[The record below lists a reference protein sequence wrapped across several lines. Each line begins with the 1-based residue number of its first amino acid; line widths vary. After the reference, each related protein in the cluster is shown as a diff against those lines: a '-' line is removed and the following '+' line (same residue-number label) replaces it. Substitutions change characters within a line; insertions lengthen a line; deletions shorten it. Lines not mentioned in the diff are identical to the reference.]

1 MEENTLK
8 KEFSKRDVQRM
19 RNILT
24 DKAGEKTQIQAGWD
38 KNTQTYTEGD
48 VWEDN
53 GKKWTIKNGIKQTVT
68 KLDEIK
74 KLIVMPLT
82 CPNCGGLMKVDE
94 YNKKMWAIHQKCFD
108 CVIKMES
115 ELKRTGE
122 YGEYVS
128 NIVNRNKNAQLDDL
142 EQALSQWVD
151 EKDSFV
157 SEAGEVER
165 WDGGLDKKAIYREVK
180 ETIARLKERDIYKGE
195 NTEKNVTNS
204 EERQD

>member
-1 MEENTLK
+1 MSGELK
-8 KEFSKRDVQRM
+8 KEFVPRDVQRM

-24 DKAGEKTQIQAGWD
+24 GQTGDRTQIQTGWD

-74 KLIVMPLT
+74 KLVVLPLS
-82 CPNCGGLMKVDE
+82 CPNCGKLMKVDD
-94 YNKKMWAIHQKCFD
+94 YNKKMWGIHQKCFD

-115 ELKRTGE
+115 EIKRQGKWDE
-122 YGEYVS
+122 YCA
-128 NIVNRNKNAQLDDL
+128 NIMNLNKNAELDDL
-142 EQALSQWVD
+142 ERALEQWVT

-157 SEAGEVER
+157 SEAGEVEK
-165 WDGGLDKKAIYREVK
+165 WGGGDKTDVYKQVKAE
-180 ETIARLKERDIYKGE
+180 IAELKKRDIYKGE
-195 NTEKNVTNS
+195 NTEKDVTNS
-204 EERQD
+204 EESRD

>member
-1 MEENTLK
+1 MSGELK
-8 KEFSKRDVQRM
+8 KEFVPRDVQRM

-24 DKAGEKTQIQAGWD
+24 GQTGDRTQIQTGWD

-74 KLIVMPLT
+74 KLVVLPLS
-82 CPNCGGLMKVDE
+82 CPNCGKLMKVDD
-94 YNKKMWAIHQKCFD
+94 YNKKMWGIHQKCFD

-115 ELKRTGE
+115 EIKRQGKWDE
-122 YGEYVS
+122 YCA
-128 NIVNRNKNAQLDDL
+128 NIMNLNKNAELDDL
-142 EQALSQWVD
+142 ERALEQWVT

-157 SEAGEVER
+157 SEAGEVEK
-165 WDGGLDKKAIYREVK
+165 WGGGDKTDVYRQVKAE
-180 ETIARLKERDIYKGE
+180 IAELKKRDIYKGE
-195 NTEKNVTNS
+195 NTEKDVTNS
-204 EERQD
+204 EESRD

>member
-1 MEENTLK
+1 MENTLK

-24 DKAGEKTQIQAGWD
+24 DKAGDKTQIQAGWEV
-38 KNTQTYTEGD
+38 NTQKHTEGD

-74 KLIVMPLT
+74 KLIVLPLS
-82 CPNCGGLMKVDE
+82 CPNCGGLMKIDQ
-94 YNKKMWAIHQKCFD
+94 YNKKMWAIHGKCFD

-115 ELKRTGE
+115 EIKRQGKWAE
-122 YGEYVS
+122 YES
-128 NIVNRNKNAQLDDL
+128 NIMNRNKNAELDDL
-142 EQALSQWVD
+142 EQALEQWVT
-151 EKDSFV
+151 ERDSFV

-165 WDGGLDKKAIYREVK
+165 WGGGDKTDIYKQVK
-180 ETIARLKERDIYKGE
+180 ESIAELKKRDIYNGE
-195 NTEKNVTNS
+195 NTENNAV
-204 EERQD
+204 